1 MPKVIPPLFLPSLQ
15 NEGAKKTRAHLVFL
29 SGRHRKKRKPW
40 NKRENIVFPLP
51 PPAHEFIFTTMGG
64 WGVAL
69 WLPSLLSPFHS
80 CKGTLTT
87 RQKKGQGRGICGR
100 TYPTTNLGR
109 IAFHK
114 WGREEREREI
124 LGRILLSRTREGMP
138 RQEEGSAQ
146 RLFVPIFTERE
157 ERDPQIHKPAL

>member
-1 MPKVIPPLFLPSLQ
+1 MFFLFLVKGGRGLLVDAKSYPPPFLPSLQ

-64 WGVAL
+64 GVAL

-80 CKGTLTT
+80 CKGTLA
-87 RQKKGQGRGICGR
+87 KKKAGGGEFVG
-100 TYPTTNLGR
+100 
-109 IAFHK
+109 
-114 WGREEREREI
+114 
-124 LGRILLSRTREGMP
+124 GRILLT
-138 RQEEGSAQ
+138 
-146 RLFVPIFTERE
+146 
-157 ERDPQIHKPAL
+157 